1 VALGRRRHVHEGGPQ
16 SADIPPSAP
25 AQPDTAAEHAGDS
38 GLRAAALGAAGGL
51 AGGMLHGSLLS
62 DDDSSDDEDTEDD
75 DERGGVAS
83 GRMPDPSA
91 SPEVSGASR

>member
-1 VALGRRRHVHEGGPQ
+1 
-16 SADIPPSAP
+16 
-25 AQPDTAAEHAGDS
+25 
-38 GLRAAALGAAGGL
+38 
-51 AGGMLHGSLLS
+51 MLHGSLLS